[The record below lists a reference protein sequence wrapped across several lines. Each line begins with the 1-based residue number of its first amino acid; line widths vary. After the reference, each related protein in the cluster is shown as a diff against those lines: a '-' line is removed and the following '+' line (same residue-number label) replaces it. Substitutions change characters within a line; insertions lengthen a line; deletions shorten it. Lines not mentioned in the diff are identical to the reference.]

1 VALPVPACEIVGSSF
16 GWAAAS
22 VMQNRSDEAK
32 THGGSQTGDLAAA
45 LRPREAG
52 MTVLPPAAI
61 LPSPLAVED
70 DDAKPAVTAFR
81 RPLAENDNASA
92 PGSGAGTP
100 ASSGTSRFHYF
111 TTPFGFALALSLVWV
126 AAVSFANVYLGSL
139 ALQLFSAGGPIAIF
153 CAMQYWRYANES
165 MKNRIRALEQERA
178 DADKADRLAQL
189 AAKAKA
195 DLATLD
201 AAVEKTIG
209 RSVALSDTVNA
220 EVQRLEGASRES
232 EGLLAGLIQS
242 AVEAQIRAVSSHKQL
257 QEAAAAEAQK
267 LQALTGEVLASFETS
282 GKNVIGEV
290 TASLDSARDKVE
302 ALFDRRTA
310 DGERAFDARVKE
322 LTESLSTR
330 ESEYLSQLDALGR
343 KADQRYD
350 GATRAALE
358 FFDRSAEAFSTQLAR
373 QNAAVGALI
382 EKRAAEIQGSL
393 GAHATVMEASAR
405 TALESVDRSAEAF
418 SAQLA
423 RQNAAVGALIE
434 KRSAEIQGSLGA
446 HATAMEASARAAL
459 ESLDRSAEAFSAQLA
474 SQNAAVGALIE
485 KRSAE
490 IQGSLGAHAAAME
503 ASARAAQGSLERA
516 GETFSTQIVH
526 QSAAVGELVDKRAAE
541 IQGSLSAYTKAMEA
555 SARAALDSFDRAV
568 EAFSSQLGHQ
578 NQSAVALVEKRAA
591 DIQGSLTVHTT
602 AMDGIASTVRR
613 DIEDTQKSIL
623 DAFSEVAPSLS
634 GAGAKLLDGISG
646 SIAKSKAQTDTAVA
660 LVEKRAADIQG
671 SLGAHSAAMEGVA
684 ATLRRDIESSQKSIL
699 GAFSDVAPS
708 LSAVGAKLLDS
719 ISGSV
724 AKNKAQSDEAI
735 SGLMTAIDDFQK
747 ERESQ
752 IQGAVQEIASQMASS
767 YGQIA
772 VLFDMHGDEFA
783 NRLDERIEALRA
795 ELDERRRL
803 IEEFLT
809 TSRASLSEEALKRL
823 EAFDQ
828 NMQNQAIT
836 LHSAMSVRLAEIDA
850 MVTRIGDHV
859 LYELGVSIGRL
870 KGELPQQAE
879 AFARE
884 VSDAGSL
891 VSSKADEMARTLEQS
906 SSVFLEV
913 LESRTHQLDKAIIDD
928 GSTLVAR
935 IQETTHRLSEVMSE
949 TREALDADFRRNSSD
964 AIASITSQNE
974 QIEAMFNKAV
984 QSAIDQTAS
993 HIDFLMETIKN
1004 SASRLDQ
1011 LIRVDGGELA
1021 AGLQDYA
1028 ERTATDLQTAID
1040 RIDALNQGQAEDWNA
1055 RVNESANALVREIEA
1070 KLDNFDGHVDQK
1082 LHEVFE
1088 SAARLIVRLQ
1098 NGIDMKAGILN
1109 EMLGRRASELSKIIG
1124 TMIDGY
1130 ANPDGPTK

>member
-1 VALPVPACEIVGSSF
+1 MALPVPACEIVGSSF

-446 HATAMEASARAAL
+446 HA
-459 ESLDRSAEAFSAQLA
+459 
-474 SQNAAVGALIE
+474 
-485 KRSAE
+485 
-490 IQGSLGAHAAAME
+490 AAME

-526 QSAAVGELVDKRAAE
+526 RSAAVGELVDKRAAE

>member
-1 VALPVPACEIVGSSF
+1 MALPVPACEIVGSSF

-423 RQNAAVGALIE
+423 R
-434 KRSAEIQGSLGA
+434 
-446 HATAMEASARAAL
+446 
-459 ESLDRSAEAFSAQLA
+459 
-474 SQNAAVGALIE
+474 QNAAVGALIE

>member
-1 VALPVPACEIVGSSF
+1 
-16 GWAAAS
+16 
-22 VMQNRSDEAK
+22 
-32 THGGSQTGDLAAA
+32 
-45 LRPREAG
+45 

-393 GAHATVMEASAR
+393 GAHAT
-405 TALESVDRSAEAF
+405 
-418 SAQLA
+418 
-423 RQNAAVGALIE
+423 
-434 KRSAEIQGSLGA
+434 
-446 HATAMEASARAAL
+446 AMEASARAAL

-526 QSAAVGELVDKRAAE
+526 RSAAVGELVDKRAAE

-613 DIEDTQKSIL
+613 DIEGTQKSIL

>member
-1 VALPVPACEIVGSSF
+1 
-16 GWAAAS
+16 
-22 VMQNRSDEAK
+22 MQNRSDEAK

-423 RQNAAVGALIE
+423 R
-434 KRSAEIQGSLGA
+434 
-446 HATAMEASARAAL
+446 
-459 ESLDRSAEAFSAQLA
+459 
-474 SQNAAVGALIE
+474 QNAAVGALIE

>member
-1 VALPVPACEIVGSSF
+1 MALPVPACEIVGSSF

-393 GAHATVMEASAR
+393 GAHA
-405 TALESVDRSAEAF
+405 
-418 SAQLA
+418 
-423 RQNAAVGALIE
+423 
-434 KRSAEIQGSLGA
+434 
-446 HATAMEASARAAL
+446 
-459 ESLDRSAEAFSAQLA
+459 
-474 SQNAAVGALIE
+474 
-485 KRSAE
+485 
-490 IQGSLGAHAAAME
+490 AAME

-613 DIEDTQKSIL
+613 DIEGTQKSIL

>member
-1 VALPVPACEIVGSSF
+1 
-16 GWAAAS
+16 
-22 VMQNRSDEAK
+22 
-32 THGGSQTGDLAAA
+32 
-45 LRPREAG
+45 

-446 HATAMEASARAAL
+446 HA
-459 ESLDRSAEAFSAQLA
+459 
-474 SQNAAVGALIE
+474 
-485 KRSAE
+485 
-490 IQGSLGAHAAAME
+490 AAME

-613 DIEDTQKSIL
+613 DIEGTQKSIL

>member
-1 VALPVPACEIVGSSF
+1 
-16 GWAAAS
+16 
-22 VMQNRSDEAK
+22 
-32 THGGSQTGDLAAA
+32 
-45 LRPREAG
+45 

-423 RQNAAVGALIE
+423 R
-434 KRSAEIQGSLGA
+434 
-446 HATAMEASARAAL
+446 
-459 ESLDRSAEAFSAQLA
+459 
-474 SQNAAVGALIE
+474 QNAAVGALIE

>member
-1 VALPVPACEIVGSSF
+1 MALPVPACEIVGSSF

-446 HATAMEASARAAL
+446 HA
-459 ESLDRSAEAFSAQLA
+459 
-474 SQNAAVGALIE
+474 
-485 KRSAE
+485 
-490 IQGSLGAHAAAME
+490 AAME

-724 AKNKAQSDEAI
+724 AKIKAQSDEAI

>member
-1 VALPVPACEIVGSSF
+1 
-16 GWAAAS
+16 
-22 VMQNRSDEAK
+22 MQNRSDEAK

-446 HATAMEASARAAL
+446 HA
-459 ESLDRSAEAFSAQLA
+459 
-474 SQNAAVGALIE
+474 
-485 KRSAE
+485 
-490 IQGSLGAHAAAME
+490 AAME

-613 DIEDTQKSIL
+613 DIEGTQKSIL